1 MKEVKE
7 SYRKKTKEG
16 RYLSF
21 SDQASIIYSLHDYFY
36 FVYGIKISTPFL
48 QSVMKFQLGLG

>member
-1 MKEVKE
+1 MKKVKE

-21 SDQASIIYSLHDYFY
+21 LWDQNFNSVSPVRDEISARFRMTKFLHC
-36 FVYGIKISTPFL
+36 
-48 QSVMKFQLGLG
+48 